1 MPTLKNK
8 LSNYLHGIAQLIYP
22 LQCNGCGSDLVS
34 KENLLCLPCLQKL
47 PETNFHSIADNYV
60 EKIFYGR
67 LPIAAAT
74 SLFFFSKDSLLQ
86 HLLHQ
91 LKYKGNQDIGFYF
104 GKMLGRRF
112 KETNRFNGIDFI
124 TPIPL
129 SKKRLQKRG
138 YNQAMALSKGLSEE
152 LQIPILDNLTIRK
165 KDNETQTNKSRTERW
180 ENMQDCFFVEN
191 EKAVE
196 DKSILL
202 VDDVITTGA
211 TIEAC
216 GASILKIS
224 NTKLSIASIAIA
236 TN

>member
-1 MPTLKNK
+1 MAILKNK
-8 LSNYLHGIAQLIYP
+8 ISSYFHGIAQLIYP
-22 LQCNGCGSDLVS
+22 LQCHGCGSDLVS
-34 KENLLCLPCLQKL
+34 KENILCLPCLQKL

-67 LPIAAAT
+67 LPIEAAT

-91 LKYKGNQDIGFYF
+91 LKYKGKQEIGHYL

-112 KETNRFNGIDFI
+112 KETNRFDAVDFI

-138 YNQAMALSKGLSEE
+138 YNQAMAISKGIAEE

-165 KDNETQTNKSRTERW
+165 KDNETQTNKNRTERW
-180 ENMQDCFFVEN
+180 ENMQNCFFVED

-196 DKSILL
+196 DKTILL

-216 GASILKIS
+216 GEAILKVN
-224 NTKLSIASIAIA
+224 NTRLSIASLAIA